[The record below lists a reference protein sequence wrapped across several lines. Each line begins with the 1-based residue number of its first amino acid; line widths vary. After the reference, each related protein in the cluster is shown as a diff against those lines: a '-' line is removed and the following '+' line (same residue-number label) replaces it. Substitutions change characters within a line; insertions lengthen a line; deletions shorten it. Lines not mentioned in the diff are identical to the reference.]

1 MLYEWKKTID
11 AAAINDLQ
19 EKLKKMGMGHLL
31 KFDEGTD
38 FLMTLNMEK
47 TKQ

>member
-11 AAAINDLQ
+11 AAAMKDLQ
-19 EKLKKMGMGHLL
+19 EKLKKMGMAHLL

-38 FLMTLNMEK
+38 FLMILNVEK
-47 TKQ
+47 SKQ